1 MKTFAPSNCNLRE
14 NPMSEKTVI
23 DRTKEP
29 LSKADLITDLKALGL
44 KPKDGIILHVSL
56 SSIGW
61 IIGGERTLIEAI
73 QTVITPNGT
82 IVMPSQSGN
91 VSDPAEWENPP
102 VPSAWVEKIRA
113 NMPPYHPDLTPTYA
127 IGRVAEYFRSLKS
140 VKRSAH
146 YKNAF
151 AAWGHG
157 VEPLLD
163 PHAPGHAFDEES
175 PLQRMLDRAF
185 KVCLIGT
192 SYDSVTA
199 LHYAESQSYIKRS
212 IKDLYYM
219 HTDEQTEIRYVY
231 EFDYVTDEFAA
242 IGQAFEQ
249 SFRPQKGLIGQANAK
264 LIRLT
269 DLVPFAIAYLSEKT
283 K

>member
-1 MKTFAPSNCNLRE
+1 
-14 NPMSEKTVI
+14 MSEKRVI

-29 LSKADLITDLKALGL
+29 LSKADLIKDLKALGL
-44 KPKDGIILHVSL
+44 KRGDGLILHVSL

-82 IVMPSQSGN
+82 LVMPSQSGN
-91 VSDPAEWENPP
+91 LSDPADWENPP

-113 NMPPYHPDLTPTYA
+113 HMPPYDADLTPTYA

-151 AAWGHG
+151 AAWGYG
-157 VEPLLD
+157 GDTLLH

-175 PLQRMLDRAF
+175 PLQRMLDRSF

-192 SYDSVTA
+192 SYETVTA
-199 LHYAESQSYIKRS
+199 LHYAESQSYTKRS
-212 IKDLYYM
+212 IKDMYYQQNNG
-219 HTDEQTEIRYVY
+219 QTEIRHVY

-242 IGQAFEQ
+242 IGQAFER
-249 SFRPQKGLIGQANAK
+249 SFSLQKGRIGQANAK
-264 LIRLT
+264 LIQMT
-269 DLVPFAIAYLSEKT
+269 DFMPFAIAYLSKKT